1 MTRPVCLLILILPV
15 AALASTPPSTPTPR
29 PTRPAPI
36 LGKTDKVVA
45 GPRSLA
51 DAAKERPKKG
61 GTVSQ
66 MDSSVDQY
74 EYVYEPGTPE
84 RGPAPKQR
92 GVTFTI
98 PAPAPN
104 GPTHGV
110 PQVGMS
116 IEDHRAAQAAAAA
129 TPAPPPSTKKKK

>member
-1 MTRPVCLLILILPV
+1 MTRPVSLLILLFPL

-29 PTRPAPI
+29 PTRPVPI
-36 LGKTDKVVA
+36 FGKSDKAVA

-74 EYVYEPGTPE
+74 EYVPAAPE

-92 GVTFTI
+92 SFTFTI
-98 PAPAPN
+98 PTPAPN